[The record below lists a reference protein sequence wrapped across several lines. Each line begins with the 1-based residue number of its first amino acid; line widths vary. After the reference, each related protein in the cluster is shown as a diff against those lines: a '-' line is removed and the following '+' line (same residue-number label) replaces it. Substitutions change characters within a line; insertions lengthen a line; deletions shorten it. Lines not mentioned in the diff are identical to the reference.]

1 MLVSSSDLSELAN
14 LCDAVLALR
23 HGSIVARIDRT
34 DRLDEERVHEA
45 IAT

>member
-1 MLVSSSDLSELAN
+1 VLLSSSDLSELAN

-23 HGSIVARIDRT
+23 HGDIVARIGRADG
-34 DRLDEERVHEA
+34 LDEERVHTA